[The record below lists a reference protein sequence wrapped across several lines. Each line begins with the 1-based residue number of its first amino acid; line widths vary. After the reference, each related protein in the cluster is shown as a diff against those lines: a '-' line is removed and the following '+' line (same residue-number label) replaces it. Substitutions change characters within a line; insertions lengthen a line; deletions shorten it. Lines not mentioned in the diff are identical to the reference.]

1 MISVQLIA
9 MDELENNKII
19 EIKEK
24 IMKIKLGNI
33 LEINNVLKSIID
45 NTELKIDALFK
56 FRLLGIMKN
65 LEVPIANFHVIRD
78 EKIKEYG
85 KETEDENGN
94 KSIGISVDDKDAIA
108 NFSDDINKVIES
120 EVDVN
125 IEKLKAIDVFDKGL
139 PTEYLV
145 KLYPI
150 IEE

>member
-1 MISVQLIA
+1 
-9 MDELENNKII
+9 
-19 EIKEK
+19 
-24 IMKIKLGNI
+24 MKIKLGNV

-56 FRLLGIMKN
+56 FKLLGIMKSF
-65 LEVPIANFHVIRD
+65 ETPIANFEVIRND
-78 EKIKEYG
+78 KIKEYG
-85 KETEDENGN
+85 KELEDENGN
-94 KSIGISVDDKDAIA
+94 KSIGIDANDKDAIA
-108 NFSDDINKVIES
+108 KFSKDINKVIDS
-120 EVDVN
+120 EVEVN

>member
-1 MISVQLIA
+1 
-9 MDELENNKII
+9 
-19 EIKEK
+19 
-24 IMKIKLGNI
+24 MKIKLGNI

-65 LEVPIANFHVIRD
+65 LEVPIANFNVIRD

-85 KETEDENGN
+85 KELEDENGN
-94 KSIGISVDDKDAIA
+94 TSIGIDANDKDAIA
-108 NFSDDINKVIES
+108 KFSEDINKVIDS

>member
-1 MISVQLIA
+1 
-9 MDELENNKII
+9 
-19 EIKEK
+19 
-24 IMKIKLGNI
+24 MKIKLGNI

-65 LEVPIANFHVIRD
+65 LEVPIANFTVIRD

-85 KETEDENGN
+85 KELEDENGN
-94 KSIGISVDDKDAIA
+94 KSIGIDANDKDAIA
-108 NFSDDINKVIES
+108 KFSKDINKVIDS
-120 EVDVN
+120 EVEVN
-125 IEKLKAIDVFDKGL
+125 IEKLKAIYVFDKGL

>member
-1 MISVQLIA
+1 
-9 MDELENNKII
+9 
-19 EIKEK
+19 
-24 IMKIKLGNI
+24 MKIKLGNI

-56 FRLLGIMKN
+56 FKLLGIMKN
-65 LEVPIANFHVIRD
+65 IEVPIANFEVIRN

-85 KETEDENGN
+85 KELEDENGN
-94 KSIGISVDDKDAIA
+94 KSIGIDANDKDAIA
-108 NFSDDINKVIES
+108 KFSEDINKVIES
-120 EVDVN
+120 EVEVN

>member
-1 MISVQLIA
+1 
-9 MDELENNKII
+9 
-19 EIKEK
+19 
-24 IMKIKLGNI
+24 MKIKLGNI

-65 LEVPIANFHVIRD
+65 LEVPIANFNVIRD

-94 KSIGISVDDKDAIA
+94 KSIGISVDDKDAIDK
-108 NFSDDINKVIES
+108 FSKDINKVIES

>member
-1 MISVQLIA
+1 
-9 MDELENNKII
+9 
-19 EIKEK
+19 
-24 IMKIKLGNI
+24 MKIKLGNV

-56 FRLLGIMKN
+56 FKLLGIMKSF
-65 LEVPIANFHVIRD
+65 EIPIANFEIIRN

-85 KETEDENGN
+85 KELEDENGN
-94 KSIGISVDDKDAIA
+94 KSIGIDANDKDAIDK
-108 NFSDDINKVIES
+108 FSKDINKVIKS

>member
-1 MISVQLIA
+1 
-9 MDELENNKII
+9 
-19 EIKEK
+19 
-24 IMKIKLGNI
+24 MKIKLGNI

-45 NTELKIDALFK
+45 NSELKIDALFK

-65 LEVPIANFHVIRD
+65 LEVPIVNFNVIRD

-85 KETEDENGN
+85 KELEDENGN
-94 KSIGISVDDKDAIA
+94 KSIGIDANDKDAIA
-108 NFSDDINKVIES
+108 KFSKDINKIIDS

>member
-1 MISVQLIA
+1 
-9 MDELENNKII
+9 
-19 EIKEK
+19 
-24 IMKIKLGNI
+24 MKIKLGNV

-56 FRLLGIMKN
+56 FKLLGIMKN
-65 LEVPIANFHVIRD
+65 IEVPIANFEVIRN

-94 KSIGISVDDKDAIA
+94 KSIGIDANDKDAIA
-108 NFSDDINKVIES
+108 KFSEDINKVIES

>member
-1 MISVQLIA
+1 
-9 MDELENNKII
+9 
-19 EIKEK
+19 
-24 IMKIKLGNI
+24 MKIKLGNV

-65 LEVPIANFHVIRD
+65 LEVPIANFNVIRD

-85 KETEDENGN
+85 KELEDENGN
-94 KSIGISVDDKDAIA
+94 KSIGIDANDKDAIA
-108 NFSDDINKVIES
+108 KFSEDINKVIDL
-120 EVDVN
+120 EVDVS

>member
-1 MISVQLIA
+1 
-9 MDELENNKII
+9 
-19 EIKEK
+19 
-24 IMKIKLGNI
+24 MKIKLGNV

-45 NTELKIDALFK
+45 DTELKIDALFK
-56 FRLLGIMKN
+56 FKLLGIMKSF
-65 LEVPIANFHVIRD
+65 EIPIANFEVIRN

-85 KETEDENGN
+85 KELEDENGN
-94 KSIGISVDDKDAIA
+94 KSIGIDANDKDTIVK
-108 NFSDDINKVIES
+108 FSEDINKVIES

>member
-1 MISVQLIA
+1 
-9 MDELENNKII
+9 
-19 EIKEK
+19 
-24 IMKIKLGNI
+24 MKIKLGNV

-65 LEVPIANFHVIRD
+65 LEVPIANFNVIRD

-85 KETEDENGN
+85 KELEDENGN
-94 KSIGISVDDKDAIA
+94 KSIGIDANDKDAIA
-108 NFSDDINKVIES
+108 KFSEDINKVIDS
-120 EVDVN
+120 EVDIN

-139 PTEYLV
+139 STEYLV

>member
-1 MISVQLIA
+1 
-9 MDELENNKII
+9 
-19 EIKEK
+19 
-24 IMKIKLGNI
+24 MKIKLGNV

-56 FRLLGIMKN
+56 FKLLGIMKSF
-65 LEVPIANFHVIRD
+65 EVPIANFEVIRN

-85 KETEDENGN
+85 KELEDENGN
-94 KSIGISVDDKDAIA
+94 KSIGIDANDKDTIVK
-108 NFSDDINKVIES
+108 FSEDINKVIES

>member
-1 MISVQLIA
+1 
-9 MDELENNKII
+9 
-19 EIKEK
+19 
-24 IMKIKLGNI
+24 MKIKLGNV

-65 LEVPIANFHVIRD
+65 LEVPIANFNVIRD

-85 KETEDENGN
+85 KELEDENGN
-94 KSIGISVDDKDAIA
+94 KSIGIDADDKEAIA
-108 NFSDDINKVIES
+108 KFSEDINKVIDS
-120 EVDVN
+120 EVEVN

-145 KLYPI
+145 RLYPI

>member
-1 MISVQLIA
+1 
-9 MDELENNKII
+9 
-19 EIKEK
+19 
-24 IMKIKLGNI
+24 MKIKLGNI

-45 NTELKIDALFK
+45 STELKIDALFK
-56 FRLLGIMKN
+56 FKLLGIMKN
-65 LEVPIANFHVIRD
+65 IEVPIANFEVIRN

-85 KETEDENGN
+85 KELEDENGN
-94 KSIGISVDDKDAIA
+94 KSIGIDANDKDAIA
-108 NFSDDINKVIES
+108 KFSEDINKVIES

>member
-1 MISVQLIA
+1 
-9 MDELENNKII
+9 
-19 EIKEK
+19 
-24 IMKIKLGNI
+24 MKIKLGNI

-65 LEVPIANFHVIRD
+65 LEVPIANFNVIRD

-85 KETEDENGN
+85 KELEDENGN
-94 KSIGISVDDKDAIA
+94 KSIGIDANDKETVDK
-108 NFSDDINKVIES
+108 FSKDINKVIDS
-120 EVDVN
+120 EVDIN
-125 IEKLKAIDVFDKGL
+125 IEKLKAIDVFDKGH

>member
-1 MISVQLIA
+1 
-9 MDELENNKII
+9 
-19 EIKEK
+19 
-24 IMKIKLGNI
+24 MKIKLGNV

-65 LEVPIANFHVIRD
+65 LEVPITNFNVIRD

-85 KETEDENGN
+85 KELEDENGN
-94 KSIGISVDDKDAIA
+94 KSIGIDANDKDAIVK
-108 NFSDDINKVIES
+108 FSEDINKVIES
-120 EVDVN
+120 EVEVN

>member
-1 MISVQLIA
+1 
-9 MDELENNKII
+9 
-19 EIKEK
+19 
-24 IMKIKLGNI
+24 MKIKLGNI
-33 LEINNVLKSIID
+33 LEINNVLKQIID

-56 FRLLGIMKN
+56 FKLLGIMKSF
-65 LEVPIANFHVIRD
+65 EIPIANFEVIRN

-85 KETEDENGN
+85 KELEDENGN
-94 KSIGISVDDKDAIA
+94 KSIGIDANDKEAIA
-108 NFSDDINKVIES
+108 KFSEDINKVIDS
-120 EVDVN
+120 EVDIN

>member
-1 MISVQLIA
+1 
-9 MDELENNKII
+9 
-19 EIKEK
+19 
-24 IMKIKLGNI
+24 MKIKLGNI

-56 FRLLGIMKN
+56 FKLLGIMKSF
-65 LEVPIANFHVIRD
+65 EIPIANFNVIRD

-85 KETEDENGN
+85 KELEDENGN
-94 KSIGISVDDKDAIA
+94 KSIGIDANDKDAIA
-108 NFSDDINKVIES
+108 KFSKDINKVIDS
-120 EVDVN
+120 EVEVN

>member
-1 MISVQLIA
+1 
-9 MDELENNKII
+9 
-19 EIKEK
+19 
-24 IMKIKLGNI
+24 MKIKLGNV

-65 LEVPIANFHVIRD
+65 LEVPIANFNVIRD

-85 KETEDENGN
+85 KELEDENGN
-94 KSIGISVDDKDAIA
+94 KSIGIDANDKDAIA
-108 NFSDDINKVIES
+108 KFSKDINKVIDS

>member
-1 MISVQLIA
+1 
-9 MDELENNKII
+9 
-19 EIKEK
+19 
-24 IMKIKLGNI
+24 MKIKLGNV

-56 FRLLGIMKN
+56 FKFLGIMKN
-65 LEVPIANFHVIRD
+65 FEIPIANFEVIRN

-85 KETEDENGN
+85 KELEDENGN
-94 KSIGISVDDKDAIA
+94 KSIGIDANDKDTIVK
-108 NFSDDINKVIES
+108 FSEDINKVIES

>member
-1 MISVQLIA
+1 
-9 MDELENNKII
+9 
-19 EIKEK
+19 
-24 IMKIKLGNI
+24 MKIKLGNV

-65 LEVPIANFHVIRD
+65 LEVPIANFNVIRD

-85 KETEDENGN
+85 KELEDENGD
-94 KSIGISVDDKDAIA
+94 KSIGIDANDKDAIA
-108 NFSDDINKVIES
+108 KFSKDINKVIDS
-120 EVDVN
+120 EVEVN